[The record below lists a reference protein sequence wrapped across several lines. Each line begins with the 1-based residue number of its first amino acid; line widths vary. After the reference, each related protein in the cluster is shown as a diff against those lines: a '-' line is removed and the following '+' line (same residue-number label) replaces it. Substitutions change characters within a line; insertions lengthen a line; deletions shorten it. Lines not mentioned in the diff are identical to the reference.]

1 VRHLERSQHADSECP
16 TTKKRSHKTTSVD
29 DNITDH
35 DLEKHYQISKTQKD
49 SENIYSYI
57 YANVGDPAFKV
68 CLRVPCTYLA
78 ASV

>member
-1 VRHLERSQHADSECP
+1 VRRLERSQHAEHP
-16 TTKKRSHKTTSVD
+16 TTKKRGHKAASIN
-29 DNITDH
+29 DNITDQ

-49 SENIYSYI
+49 SENIYSYV

-68 CLRVPCTYLA
+68 CLRVSHTYLA